1 MNKKN
6 LSFLFLV
13 FIGIGLGIGISEL
26 LKLRKT
32 SLDSS
37 QQNIVESA
45 DSKIPNQRD
54 RNEDSYPQDS
64 QNIEQP
70 STQETQNN
78 INTQDFKDSIYVET
92 GDIKLEMFNQQHK
105 ILQFKDYPANIYQ
118 GMLFSADES
127 CVNCEGGPQEALKK
141 GIIEY
146 AGNFGVY
153 KLQENIGE
161 IVVGVVD
168 MRNGESLELPVSY
181 KEVGAPF
188 DLEVLSRANSAL
200 LWVKGVESKNADF
213 YSISAYV
220 LEDGTFKLLQ
230 SFKIPLNS
238 DLSQNQDLQILQDK
252 DSLNSE
258 QGGNLE
264 NTEIF

>member
-6 LSFLFLV
+6 LSFFLLV
-13 FIGIGLGIGISEL
+13 LVGMGLGIGVSEL

-32 SLDSS
+32 SLDIP
-37 QQNIVESA
+37 QQSIVESA
-45 DSKIPNQRD
+45 DSKNPQIEN
-54 RNEDSYPQDS
+54 PQDS
-64 QNIEQP
+64 QNIEQT
-70 STQETQNN
+70 STQEAQNSTN
-78 INTQDFKDSIYVET
+78 AQDSKDSIYVET
-92 GDIKLEMFNQQHK
+92 GDIKLEMFNEQHK

-118 GMLFSADES
+118 GVLFSADES

-153 KLQENIGE
+153 KLQGNIGE
-161 IVVGVVD
+161 IIVGVVD

-181 KEVGAPF
+181 KEVSAPF
-188 DLEVLSRANSAL
+188 SLEVLSRANSAL
-200 LWVKGVESKNADF
+200 LWMKGVESKNADF
-213 YSISAYV
+213 YTISAYV
-220 LEDGTFKLLQ
+220 LEDGAFKLLQ
-230 SFKIPLNS
+230 SFKIPLNA
-238 DLSQNQDLQILQDK
+238 DLLQNQDLQILQDK

-258 QGGNLE
+258 QGGSLE